1 MVEVDMTLS
10 SSPIF
15 SAAPCLNGEVRLIG
29 DMRVIGRVEVCV
41 NGSWSTVCADQFDLQ
56 DAQVVCKELGFMAVG
71 EIKKHVQLGYHIS
84 SLSALSH
91 VLLRTFIPILL
102 SFPFYPSPYMYMYM

>member
-10 SSPIF
+10 TF
-15 SAAPCLNGEVRLIG
+15 LVLSAAPCINGEVRLVG
-29 DMRVIGRVEVCV
+29 DMRVTGRVEVCV

-71 EIKKHVQLGYHIS
+71 EIKKHVQLGYHIPN
-84 SLSALSH
+84 LSA
-91 VLLRTFIPILL
+91 
-102 SFPFYPSPYMYMYM
+102 